1 MPQPPFKI
9 VICSVVF
16 GLSSLCA
23 EKISVSKATTEVSAF
38 VEMPQ
43 TDEPVPLYWRSLF
56 SFPED
61 YTISSTSDFDQDGLP
76 DYLEY
81 YAGTD
86 PTNGASRLKIAETL
100 VDDNDLIIRWASS
113 PSESPESRK
122 YILFRTG
129 AENLGD
135 LVNAISIEE
144 LENNSN
150 FLKIGPL
157 NSSPSEEVTE
167 YTDYG
172 AAEFLPLFYR
182 VFLSQPLPLSE

>member
-1 MPQPPFKI
+1 MPRTPFKI

-16 GLSSLCA
+16 GLSSLFA

-61 YTISSTSDFDQDGLP
+61 YTISSTSDFDQDGLL

-86 PTNGASRLKIAETL
+86 PTNGASLLKIAETL

>member
-9 VICSVVF
+9 IICNVVF
-16 GLSSLCA
+16 GLFSLSA
-23 EKISVSKATTEVSAF
+23 EEVSVSKVATQVSAI

-43 TDEPVPLYWRSLF
+43 TDEPVPLYWRNLF

-61 YTISSTSDFDQDGLP
+61 YTISFTSDLDRDGLL

-86 PTNGASRLKIAETL
+86 PTNGTSLLKIAETL
-100 VDDNDLIIRWASS
+100 VEDNDLIIRWTSS

-129 AENLGD
+129 TENLAD
-135 LVNAISIEE
+135 LVNATSVEE
-144 LENNSN
+144 LESNSN

-157 NSSPSEEVTE
+157 DASDSEEVTE

-182 VFLSQPLPLSE
+182 VFLSQPLPPPE